1 MGSSWQLQVCLACV
15 YVSVWRVRVRVCVCV
30 YVSHLVVS
38 PDGGHLAVSGVFG
51 VCVCECLACK
61 CACVRMRVCVAPGS
75 VS

>member
-1 MGSSWQLQVCLACV
+1 M

-38 PDGGHLAVSGVFG
+38 PDGGLLAVAGVFG
-51 VCVCECLACK
+51 VCVCECLAYSR
-61 CACVRMRVCVAPGS
+61 VRMRVCVAPGS